1 MDYGM
6 WNDRTNM
13 SMLTDFYELTMANGY
28 LNSGNR
34 DKIVYFDM
42 FFRNIPENG
51 GYAVMA
57 GLEQVIDYLSSLK
70 FSEDDLTFLKD
81 NYHFNDE
88 FISYLRDFEFTCDV
102 WAIPEGT
109 VVFPKEPLVKVRGP
123 IIQAQLLETALLCT
137 INHQTLIATKTA
149 RIVRAAEGRPVM
161 EFGAR
166 RAQGFDASVLGA
178 RAAYI
183 AGAAGTSCTICG
195 QQFDIPLS
203 GTMAHSWVMLF
214 DNEFEAFKAY
224 SLAYPD
230 GALLLV
236 DTYDVLR
243 SGIPNAIKCAKEV
256 LEPMGKRLKGIR
268 IDSGDLTYMTQ
279 SARKMLDEAGLTDC
293 KITVSNALDEYLI
306 RDLISQGACIDSFGV
321 GERLITSKAEPVFG
335 GVYKIAA
342 VEADDG
348 TIIPKMKISDS
359 VGKVTNPCSKKIVRF
374 YDNATGKALAD
385 VVMMAD
391 EEIPNGEPY
400 EIFDPENT
408 WKSKV
413 LENYRTR
420 EIMVQIFKDGKL
432 VYNKPTIAEIRAY
445 CTTELDSLWD
455 SVKRFENPHNYY
467 VDLSPKLWKN
477 MANPIV
483 TIQMK
488 DGGVMKAELYPEIAP
503 ITVQNF
509 IDLASKGFYNGL
521 IFHRVIPG
529 FMIQG
534 GDPDGI
540 GTGGPGYCIKGEF
553 RANGFR
559 NDLKHTRGVLS
570 MARAMDPDSAGS
582 QFFIM
587 HEDYPSLDGQ
597 YAAFGKLIEG
607 IEVVDKIA
615 SVRTDYMDKPLEPQQ
630 IEFMTVQL

>member
-6 WNDRTNM
+6 WNERTNM

-28 LNSGNR
+28 LDNGCG
-34 DKIVYFDM
+34 DTIVYFDA
-42 FFRNIPENG
+42 FFRNVPEGG

-57 GLEQVIDYLSSLK
+57 GIEQVIDYLLNLH
-70 FSEDDLTFLKD
+70 FSERDLDFLKT
-81 NYHFNDE
+81 NYHFGDK
-88 FISYLRDFEFTCDV
+88 FIEYLRDFEFTCDV

-109 VVFPKEPLVKVRGP
+109 VVFPREPLVKVRGP

-195 QQFDIPLS
+195 QQFNIPLS

-214 DNEFEAFKAY
+214 DSEFEAFKAY
-224 SLAYPD
+224 SMTYPD

-243 SGIPNAIKCAKEV
+243 SGIPNAIRCAKEV

-279 SARKMLDEAGLTDC
+279 QARKMLDEAGLTDC

-306 RDLISQGACIDSFGV
+306 RDLINQGACIDSFGV

-342 VEADDG
+342 VEDKDG
-348 TIIPKMKISDS
+348 NIIPKMKISDS
-359 VGKVTNPCSKKIVRF
+359 IGKVTNPCNKEIIRF
-374 YDNATGKALAD
+374 YDKATGKALAD
-385 VVMMAD
+385 VLMVAG
-391 EEIPNGEPY
+391 EEIPSGEPY
-400 EIFDPENT
+400 EIFDPNVT

-413 LENYRTR
+413 LENYETR
-420 EIMVQIFKDGKL
+420 KLLVPIFEHGKL
-432 VYNKPTIAEIRAY
+432 VYDKPSIAEIRAY
-445 CTTELDSLWD
+445 CTKELDSLWD
-455 SVKRFENPHNYY
+455 SVKRFENPHDYY
-467 VDLSPKLWKN
+467 VDLSPKLWK
-477 MANPIV
+477 I
-483 TIQMK
+483 K
-488 DGGVMKAELYPEIAP
+488 DDILRSYK
-503 ITVQNF
+503 
-509 IDLASKGFYNGL
+509 
-521 IFHRVIPG
+521 HR
-529 FMIQG
+529 
-534 GDPDGI
+534 
-540 GTGGPGYCIKGEF
+540 
-553 RANGFR
+553 
-559 NDLKHTRGVLS
+559 
-570 MARAMDPDSAGS
+570 
-582 QFFIM
+582 
-587 HEDYPSLDGQ
+587 
-597 YAAFGKLIEG
+597 
-607 IEVVDKIA
+607 
-615 SVRTDYMDKPLEPQQ
+615 
-630 IEFMTVQL
+630 

>member
-6 WNDRTNM
+6 WNERTNM

-28 LNSGNR
+28 LDNGCG
-34 DKIVYFDM
+34 DTIVYFDA
-42 FFRNIPENG
+42 FFRNVPEGG

-57 GLEQVIDYLSSLK
+57 GVEQVIDYLSNLH
-70 FSEDDLTFLKD
+70 FSERDLEFLQT
-81 NYHFNDE
+81 NYHFGDK
-88 FISYLRDFEFTCDV
+88 FIEYLRNFEFTCDV

-109 VVFPKEPLVKVRGP
+109 VVFPREPLVKVRGP

-195 QQFDIPLS
+195 QQFNIPLS

-214 DNEFEAFKAY
+214 DTEFDAFKAY
-224 SLAYPD
+224 SLTYPD

-243 SGIPNAIKCAKEV
+243 SGIPNAIRCAKEV

-279 SARKMLDEAGLTDC
+279 QARKMLDEAGLTDC

-306 RDLISQGACIDSFGV
+306 RDLINQGACIDSFGV

-342 VEADDG
+342 VEDKDG
-348 TIIPKMKISDS
+348 NVIPKMKISDS
-359 VGKVTNPCSKKIVRF
+359 IGKVTNPCNKEIIRF
-374 YDNATGKALAD
+374 YDKATGKALAD
-385 VVMMAD
+385 VLMVAG
-391 EEIPNGEPY
+391 EEVPNGEPY
-400 EIFDPENT
+400 EIFDPNVT

-413 LENYRTR
+413 LENYTTR
-420 EIMVQIFKDGKL
+420 KLLVPIFEHGKL
-432 VYNKPTIAEIRAY
+432 VYEKPSIAEIRAY
-445 CTTELDSLWD
+445 CTKELDSLWD
-455 SVKRFENPHNYY
+455 SVKRFENPHDYY
-467 VDLSPKLWKN
+467 VDLSPKLWK
-477 MANPIV
+477 I
-483 TIQMK
+483 K
-488 DGGVMKAELYPEIAP
+488 DDILRSYK
-503 ITVQNF
+503 
-509 IDLASKGFYNGL
+509 
-521 IFHRVIPG
+521 HR
-529 FMIQG
+529 
-534 GDPDGI
+534 
-540 GTGGPGYCIKGEF
+540 
-553 RANGFR
+553 
-559 NDLKHTRGVLS
+559 
-570 MARAMDPDSAGS
+570 
-582 QFFIM
+582 
-587 HEDYPSLDGQ
+587 
-597 YAAFGKLIEG
+597 
-607 IEVVDKIA
+607 
-615 SVRTDYMDKPLEPQQ
+615 
-630 IEFMTVQL
+630 

>member
-6 WNDRTNM
+6 WNERTNM

-28 LNSGNR
+28 LDNGCG
-34 DKIVYFDM
+34 DTIVYFDA
-42 FFRNIPENG
+42 FFRNVPEGG

-57 GLEQVIDYLSSLK
+57 GVEQVIDYLSNLH
-70 FSEDDLTFLKD
+70 FSERDLEFLQT
-81 NYHFNDE
+81 NYHFGDK
-88 FISYLRDFEFTCDV
+88 FIEYLRDFEFTCDV

-109 VVFPKEPLVKVRGP
+109 VVFPREPLVKVRGP

-195 QQFDIPLS
+195 QQFNIPLS

-214 DNEFEAFKAY
+214 DTEFDAFKAY
-224 SLAYPD
+224 SLTYPD

-243 SGIPNAIKCAKEV
+243 SGIPNAIRCAKEV

-279 SARKMLDEAGLTDC
+279 QARKMLDEAGLTDC

-306 RDLISQGACIDSFGV
+306 RDLINQGACIDSFGV

-342 VEADDG
+342 VEDKDG
-348 TIIPKMKISDS
+348 NVIPKMKISDS
-359 VGKVTNPCSKKIVRF
+359 IGKVTNPCNKEIIRF
-374 YDNATGKALAD
+374 YDKATGKALAD
-385 VVMMAD
+385 VLMIAG

-400 EIFDPENT
+400 EIFDPNVT

-413 LENYRTR
+413 LENYTTR
-420 EIMVQIFKDGKL
+420 KLLVPIFEHGKL

-445 CTTELDSLWD
+445 CTKELDSLWD
-455 SVKRFENPHNYY
+455 SVKRFENPHDYY
-467 VDLSPKLWKN
+467 VDLSPKLWK
-477 MANPIV
+477 I
-483 TIQMK
+483 K
-488 DGGVMKAELYPEIAP
+488 DDILRSYK
-503 ITVQNF
+503 
-509 IDLASKGFYNGL
+509 
-521 IFHRVIPG
+521 HR
-529 FMIQG
+529 
-534 GDPDGI
+534 
-540 GTGGPGYCIKGEF
+540 
-553 RANGFR
+553 
-559 NDLKHTRGVLS
+559 
-570 MARAMDPDSAGS
+570 
-582 QFFIM
+582 
-587 HEDYPSLDGQ
+587 
-597 YAAFGKLIEG
+597 
-607 IEVVDKIA
+607 
-615 SVRTDYMDKPLEPQQ
+615 
-630 IEFMTVQL
+630 